1 MERIPTTAN
10 IIDFRKATANAKR
23 IIIIDKKRGME
34 KICSNSFSNNTTE
47 RGMEGH

>member
-23 IIIIDKKRGME
+23 IIIIDKKKRHGE
-34 KICSNSFSNNTTE
+34 NLQQLLQQQ
-47 RGMEGH
+47 HH